1 MNITK
6 EAVNELNA
14 IIHINLKE
22 EDYIKQVNSQLTNY
36 RKKATMP
43 GFRPGKVPIGM
54 IKKIYEKS
62 LLAEEVNKKVSE
74 GLNNYII
81 ENKLNVLG
89 YPIPNT
95 EKTNTI
101 DFDKQKDFDFYFD
114 IGLAPEF
121 EFELNDKLK
130 APNYTIK
137 ITSKEVNKA
146 INDIKVRFGSEE
158 HPEKAELT
166 DGLQGKFSEVDENG
180 LIVKDGISNDAFFRI
195 EDIKLKTIQNKLIGK
210 KEEDKIVFNILKAF
224 KDESKVKSLLNLYEG
239 PEDKLK
245 SDYEFEVKS
254 VIRTQE
260 AEINEDLFKKVYP
273 NDDIKDEKLFKE
285 KIKVDLS
292 KQSSIDTDRQFL
304 ADTINEIIKV
314 TDLKLPDDFM
324 KRWLMENNQGKITR
338 EQLDEQY
345 DSYAKTFKWQL
356 IESKLHDQFGDEIKV
371 SEDEVRN
378 KVRAYF
384 NTMGGGDA
392 ESNPQIEGIIDSVL
406 QNQEEKQRIYND
418 LLDQKFIKVFKE
430 HVKIQE
436 KEVDSEKFFEIASN
450 TK

>member
-6 EAVNELNA
+6 EDVSELNA

-22 EDYIKQVNSQLTNY
+22 EDYIEQVNSQLTDY
-36 RKKATMP
+36 RKKAKMP
-43 GFRPGKVPIGM
+43 GFRPGKVPMGM
-54 IKKIYEKS
+54 IKKMYQKS
-62 LLAEEVNKKVSE
+62 LMAEEVNKKVSE

-89 YPIPNT
+89 HPIPNT
-95 EKTNTI
+95 EKTTTI
-101 DFDKQKDFDFYFD
+101 DFDNQKDFNFYFD

-130 APNYTIK
+130 ARSYTIK
-137 ITSKEVNKA
+137 ITAKEVNKA
-146 INDIKVRFGSEE
+146 INDIKVRFASEE

-166 DGLQGKFSEVDENG
+166 DGLQGKFSEVDESG
-180 LIVKDGISNDAFFRI
+180 SIVTDGVNNDAFFRI

-210 KEEDKIVFNILKAF
+210 KSEDKIIFNVLKAF
-224 KDESKVKSLLNLYEG
+224 KEESKAKALLNLHEG

-245 SDYEFEVKS
+245 SDYEFDVKS
-254 VIRTQE
+254 VIRTHE
-260 AEINEDLFKKVYP
+260 AEINEELFKKVYP
-273 NDDIKDEKLFKE
+273 NDEIKDEKSFKE
-285 KIKVDLS
+285 KVKIDLS
-292 KQSSIDTDRQFL
+292 KQSSLDTDRQFM

-356 IESKLHDQFGDEIKV
+356 IESKLHKQFGDEIKV
-371 SEDEVRN
+371 SEEEVRN
-378 KVRAYF
+378 KVREYF